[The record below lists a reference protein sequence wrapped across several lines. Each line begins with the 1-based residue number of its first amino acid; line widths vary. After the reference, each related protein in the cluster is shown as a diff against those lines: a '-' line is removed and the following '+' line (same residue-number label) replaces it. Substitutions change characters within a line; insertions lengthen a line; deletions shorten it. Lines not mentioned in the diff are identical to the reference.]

1 MAPAA
6 RQRRPLAAILQ
17 RSRGALLV
25 ALAAVVMI
33 GVARFHLPLS
43 PSLLSAPSP
52 PASSLRSPFLQQPL
66 PVPLIHRPLTD
77 YFQPDSPL
85 PPALPPLLNPL
96 APHVQLQQHAFVHL
110 LAQHSAAF
118 QPGLLHDWL
127 GATAFFE
134 WLCPHL
140 AHPGAQGAGEVQ
152 VGSAEGGG
160 GEEEV
165 SDDARVVSGAW
176 EEGGSEGGWEEE
188 IPVVES
194 RQRVCAAHLAREQQA
209 DAHPGGVSVDPV
221 GASAHGGAAHG
232 EDGSAGREGGSA
244 GSGAGR
250 AAAGEYAG
258 YLPSADG
265 AYVELLD
272 ALEAVLRSH
281 LLPAAAVAHGGSA
294 EKQGGEG
301 RFTVVSAGP
310 LLHAM
315 TAFAAAHAY
324 RQVRPYDAMALVVV
338 HPDMPKQL
346 HALARLNAV
355 PHFTHIPLALGGG
368 EVKER
373 EPGRWATVGDVLAG
387 LPRCDL
393 LDIDADRAEKFAFD
407 DPDAFTHGCSLAS
420 ALTPPALCPWFHC
433 FNSSSM
439 LGGASH
445 AMRRNC
451 AALGGTTWPILLSSN
466 NPRSSSFCP
475 LARFSIP
482 HAASLPPA
490 VQRVVRRVQITTHGG
505 DVHGKLEA
513 LFRLKGWLKALDL
526 PPPAAAACLHPT
538 RAFMRAPPSSSSH
551 DPNESS
557 SSQQPHSR
565 PACAPVPR
573 PECVT
578 HTPWGPMLLREGL
591 LSFLNPS
598 FAHQEDIVRPPLTP
612 LPPALL

>member
-1 MAPAA
+1 M
-6 RQRRPLAAILQ
+6 AAILQ
-17 RSRGALLV
+17 RSRAALLV
-25 ALAAVVMI
+25 ALAAVVVLGI
-33 GVARFHLPLS
+33 ARFHLPLS

-52 PASSLRSPFLQQPL
+52 PASSLRSHFLQQPL

-77 YFQPDSPL
+77 YFQP
-85 PPALPPLLNPL
+85 
-96 APHVQLQQHAFVHL
+96 
-110 LAQHSAAF
+110 
-118 QPGLLHDWL
+118 GLLHDWL

-134 WLCPHL
+134 WICPHL
-140 AHPGAQGAGEVQ
+140 AHPGAQGEAGTQGAGGAQE
-152 VGSAEGGG
+152 GSAEGNG

-165 SDDARVVSGAW
+165 SDDVRVVSGAW
-176 EEGGSEGGWEEE
+176 DEGSSEGAWEEE

-194 RQRVCAAHLAREQQA
+194 RHRVCAKHLAREQQA
-209 DAHPGGVSVDPV
+209 DTHPGGMSVDPIEARTRC
-221 GASAHGGAAHG
+221 GIAHG
-232 EDGSAGREGGSA
+232 EEE
-244 GSGAGR
+244 GAGR
-250 AAAGEYAG
+250 VGGSVGSGGRRAGEGEYTG

-272 ALEAVLRSH
+272 TLEAVLRSH
-281 LLPAAAVAHGGSA
+281 LLPPPAAVDHGGSA

-324 RQVRPYDAMALVVV
+324 RQVHPYESMALVVV
-338 HPDMPKQL
+338 HPDMSNQL

-387 LPRCDL
+387 LSRCDL

-407 DPDAFTHGCSLAS
+407 DPDAFTH
-420 ALTPPALCPWFHC
+420 
-433 FNSSSM
+433 
-439 LGGASH
+439 
-445 AMRRNC
+445 
-451 AALGGTTWPILLSSN
+451 
-466 NPRSSSFCP
+466 
-475 LARFSIP
+475 
-482 HAASLPPA
+482 

-513 LFRLKGWLKALDL
+513 LFRLKGWLKAIDL
-526 PPPAAAACLHPT
+526 PPPNAPACLHPT
-538 RAFMRAPPSSSSH
+538 RAFMRPPPSSSSH
-551 DPNESS
+551 DLNRSS
-557 SSQQPHSR
+557 SSQQPDSR
-565 PACAPVPR
+565 SARALVPR

-578 HTPWGPMLLREGL
+578 HTPWGPIMLREGQ

-612 LPPALL
+612 LPPALI

>member
-1 MAPAA
+1 MPRAMADRTASQEINLAYDCYPSDLACYTRPRLMCAPLLFSAPLCLWLIPWPAH
-6 RQRRPLAAILQ
+6 PLFVLPC
-17 RSRGALLV
+17 
-25 ALAAVVMI
+25 
-33 GVARFHLPLS
+33 GVAV
-43 PSLLSAPSP
+43 
-52 PASSLRSPFLQQPL
+52 QPL
-66 PVPLIHRPLTD
+66 PLPLIHRPLTD
-77 YFQPDSPL
+77 YFQPDSLL

-96 APHVQLQQHAFVHL
+96 APHLQLQQHAFMHL
-110 LAQHSAAF
+110 LARHSAAF

-134 WLCPHL
+134 WLCPYL
-140 AHPGAQGAGEVQ
+140 AHPGAQGEGGTQGAGGAQ
-152 VGSAEGGG
+152 DGSAEGSG
-160 GEEEV
+160 GEEDV
-165 SDDARVVSGAW
+165 SEDARVVSGAW
-176 EEGGSEGGWEEE
+176 EDGSSEGGWEEE

-194 RQRVCAAHLAREQQA
+194 RHRVCAAHLAREQQA
-209 DAHPGGVSVDPV
+209 DSHPGGVSSDPV

-258 YLPSADG
+258 YLPTADG

-281 LLPAAAVAHGGSA
+281 LLPAAALAHGGSA

-301 RFTVVSAGP
+301 RSTVVSAGP

-387 LPRCDL
+387 LSRCDL

-407 DPDAFTHGCSLAS
+407 DPDAFTH
-420 ALTPPALCPWFHC
+420 
-433 FNSSSM
+433 
-439 LGGASH
+439 
-445 AMRRNC
+445 
-451 AALGGTTWPILLSSN
+451 
-466 NPRSSSFCP
+466 
-475 LARFSIP
+475 
-482 HAASLPPA
+482 
-490 VQRVVRRVQITTHGG
+490 VQRVVRRVQITTHGR

-513 LFRLKGWLKALDL
+513 LFRLKGWLKAIDL
-526 PPPAAAACLHPT
+526 PPPAAPACLHPT
-538 RAFMRAPPSSSSH
+538 HAFMRAPPSSSSH

-565 PACAPVPR
+565 SARTPVPR

-591 LSFLNPS
+591 LSFLKTGVHIQLNV
-598 FAHQEDIVRPPLTP
+598 HQRLSLD
-612 LPPALL
+612 

>member
-1 MAPAA
+1 MSLGADLACHGCPRLMCASLL
-6 RQRRPLAAILQ
+6 PLCSPYAIL
-17 RSRGALLV
+17 ALPIPPVLPC
-25 ALAAVVMI
+25 
-33 GVARFHLPLS
+33 GVAS
-43 PSLLSAPSP
+43 
-52 PASSLRSPFLQQPL
+52 QPL

-209 DAHPGGVSVDPV
+209 DAHPGGVT
-221 GASAHGGAAHG
+221 
-232 EDGSAGREGGSA
+232 
-244 GSGAGR
+244 
-250 AAAGEYAG
+250 AGEYAG

-407 DPDAFTHGCSLAS
+407 DPDAFTH
-420 ALTPPALCPWFHC
+420 
-433 FNSSSM
+433 
-439 LGGASH
+439 
-445 AMRRNC
+445 
-451 AALGGTTWPILLSSN
+451 
-466 NPRSSSFCP
+466 
-475 LARFSIP
+475 
-482 HAASLPPA
+482 

-538 RAFMRAPPSSSSH
+538 RAFMRAPPSSSH

>member
-1 MAPAA
+1 P
-6 RQRRPLAAILQ
+6 
-17 RSRGALLV
+17 
-25 ALAAVVMI
+25 
-33 GVARFHLPLS
+33 LPL
-43 PSLLSAPSP
+43 
-52 PASSLRSPFLQQPL
+52 
-66 PVPLIHRPLTD
+66 PLIHRPLTD
-77 YFQPDSPL
+77 YFQPDSLL

-96 APHVQLQQHAFVHL
+96 APHLQLQQHAFMHL
-110 LAQHSAAF
+110 LARHSAAF

-140 AHPGAQGAGEVQ
+140 AHPGAQGEGGTQGAGGAQ
-152 VGSAEGGG
+152 DGSAEGSG
-160 GEEEV
+160 GEEDV
-165 SDDARVVSGAW
+165 SEDARVVSGAW
-176 EEGGSEGGWEEE
+176 EDGSSEGGWEEE

-194 RQRVCAAHLAREQQA
+194 RHRVCAAHLAREQQA
-209 DAHPGGVSVDPV
+209 DSHPGGVSSDPV

-258 YLPSADG
+258 YLPTADG

-281 LLPAAAVAHGGSA
+281 LLPAAALAHGGSA

-301 RFTVVSAGP
+301 RSTVVSAGP

-387 LPRCDL
+387 LSRCDL

-407 DPDAFTHGCSLAS
+407 DPDAFTH
-420 ALTPPALCPWFHC
+420 
-433 FNSSSM
+433 
-439 LGGASH
+439 
-445 AMRRNC
+445 
-451 AALGGTTWPILLSSN
+451 
-466 NPRSSSFCP
+466 
-475 LARFSIP
+475 
-482 HAASLPPA
+482 
-490 VQRVVRRVQITTHGG
+490 VQRVVRRVQITTHGR

-513 LFRLKGWLKALDL
+513 LFRLKGWLKAIDL
-526 PPPAAAACLHPT
+526 PPPAAPACLHPT
-538 RAFMRAPPSSSSH
+538 HAFMRAPPSSH

-565 PACAPVPR
+565 SARTPVPR

-612 LPPALL
+612 LPPSLL